1 MMLPECAP
9 VGTVTIRPEPSPRR
23 RAPGELRLMRA
34 PGLRGKATTIPALR
48 PRPVSASVPCT
59 DTWWGLVLQWL
70 VGVQAALV
78 MRTEV
83 TCALGV
89 LATPRAADLAVTA
102 SVRQKMENPADRA
115 SEQHPS
121 NEEIWAWA

>member
-9 VGTVTIRPEPSPRR
+9 LGTVTVRLAPLLRR

-34 PGLRGKATTIPALR
+34 PGLRGKATTMPACS

-59 DTWWGLVLQWL
+59 DTWRGFALQRDA
-70 VGVQAALV
+70 GVQLALV

-83 TCALGV
+83 TCALGE
-89 LATPRAADLAVTA
+89 LALPRAGRVADPPAGAAGTGGRPAGAVPPALAA
-102 SVRQKMENPADRA
+102 
-115 SEQHPS
+115 
-121 NEEIWAWA
+121 